1 MNNKKIYTLETRD
14 EFKKFTKSYKTVIVK
29 FTASWCG
36 PCKRITPLVN
46 DLFSKMPQNVYML
59 IIDIDKAK
67 DIASYLKVRSVPMLC
82 NYISNEP
89 MDSVVGAN
97 EEKVINFFKKRQ
109 YMLFRDKKIIILFIF
124 LYE

>member
-1 MNNKKIYTLETRD
+1 MKCITDNDMSVCDDKDCYLL
-14 EFKKFTKSYKTVIVK
+14 FY

-97 EEKVINFFKKRQ
+97 EEKVINFFKKTA
-109 YMLFRDKKIIILFIF
+109 IHAVS
-124 LYE
+124 